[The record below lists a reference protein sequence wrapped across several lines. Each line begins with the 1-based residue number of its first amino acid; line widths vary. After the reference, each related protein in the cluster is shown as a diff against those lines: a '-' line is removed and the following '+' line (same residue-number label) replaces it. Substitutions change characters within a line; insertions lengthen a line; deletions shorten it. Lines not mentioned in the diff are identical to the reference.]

1 MIPDTP
7 PVFPGALRKNDD
19 IFIRAASGELP
30 FALVYEQD
38 AVEVVHGPSFRA
50 DDEIFAGRC
59 AADGVAV
66 AARRGGGGTV
76 VLAPGTLVIVAVG
89 ERRGGR
95 EGALDVFGRVHAGV
109 AGALRGAGVDG
120 VDRAGISDLAVGGRK
135 ILGSSLYLGS
145 RPPLFYYQASLL
157 VSCDLGLLDRYLRHP
172 PKEPEYRKGRSHSQ
186 FCTTLR
192 GLGIQIDIGK
202 LAGMIAS
209 ELKNCLRRGMPIIK
223 SNNNKKGTPP
233 LRGVPYP
240 TL

>member
-1 MIPDTP
+1 MIPTP
-7 PVFPGALRKNDD
+7 IFPGPLRKNDD
-19 IFIRAASGELP
+19 IFIRAAAGEIP
-30 FALVYEQD
+30 FALVYEQG

-50 DDEIFAGRC
+50 GSEIFADRC

-89 ERRGGR
+89 ERLGGR
-95 EGALDVFGRVHAGV
+95 EGARDIFGRVHAGV
-109 AGALRGAGVDG
+109 AAALRAAGAGG
-120 VDRAGISDLAVGGRK
+120 VDHAGVSDLAVGGRK

-172 PKEPEYRKGRSHSQ
+172 PREPEYRQGRGHSQ

-192 GLGIQIDIGK
+192 GLGVQIDIGE
-202 LAGMIAS
+202 LAELIES
-209 ELKNCLRRGMPIIK
+209 ELKNCLR
-223 SNNNKKGTPP
+223 
-233 LRGVPYP
+233 L
-240 TL
+240 